1 MKTLKEEVM
10 ELLMKR
16 IGVVEDEEFKASNID
31 RGCDTYKI
39 SKDKLFFKDFTGEW
53 VKTEMW
59 IEMIRSFEDYE
70 FKVKPFKPKNGN
82 EYWYV
87 RMCGELRGT
96 LFDDS
101 LMIDVLNRCI
111 GNCFRTKEL
120 AEAHKREILEMLGI
134 KLTQNNSL
142 GEKHDNQTILL

>member
-1 MKTLKEEVM
+1 MKTLREEIV

-16 IGVVEDEEFKASNID
+16 IGVVENEEFKGTGINGKYHNFKFAYGELFIKYN
-31 RGCDTYKI
+31 
-39 SKDKLFFKDFTGEW
+39 DKWHNTMLGGF
-53 VKTEMW
+53 
-59 IEMIRSFEDYE
+59 IEDFEDYE
-70 FKVKPFKPKNGN
+70 FEVKPFKPKNGD

-120 AEAHKREILEMLGI
+120 AESHKREILEMLGI
-134 KLTQNNSL
+134 KLVQKNSL
-142 GEKHDNQTILL
+142 GEKNDNQTILL

>member
-16 IGVVEDEEFKASNID
+16 IGVVEDEEFKASTID

-39 SKDKLFFKDFTGEW
+39 SKDKLFFKDFTDEW

-70 FKVKPFKPKNGN
+70 FEVKPFNPNNGDR
-82 EYWYV
+82 YWYV
-87 RMCGELRGT
+87 RMDGVLQNT
-96 LFDDS
+96 LFENS
-101 LMIDVLNRCI
+101 LMIDILNRAM

-120 AEAHKREILEMLGI
+120 AETHKEEILKIL
-134 KLTQNNSL
+134 K
-142 GEKHDNQTILL
+142 GEGHE